1 MVIFGDGYYWFTD
14 IIANCDKW
22 RLEVVTRFQSH
33 WHSWQTRNW
42 GVELGSLRG
51 LGGVKNTLI
60 LWGHAIIG
68 MQRVFVCFCYV
79 LQMIPK
85 SNWILMKTHSLA
97 IIMSISSCNAPRLVE
112 TSASFGA
119 FWSTLYFPIERSCP
133 RSSLAGSRYRDSTT
147 PKCLNHGDFSKKKI
161 CNVVNPQYM
170 GQSFPLTFIFLRG
183 VETTNQVCMQPTS

>member
-14 IIANCDKW
+14 IVANCDKW

-51 LGGVKNTLI
+51 LRGGVKNTLI
-60 LWGHAIIG
+60 LWGHPIIG

-79 LQMIPK
+79 LQMVPK

-97 IIMSISSCNAPRLVE
+97 ISLSISSCKPHGWSKLPPLLVRFEAP
-112 TSASFGA
+112 
-119 FWSTLYFPIERSCP
+119 LYFPIERSCP

-170 GQSFPLTFIFLRG
+170 G
-183 VETTNQVCMQPTS
+183 